1 MKQQRWLLASAFLS
15 GGAALIYEVAY
26 AKGLSLII
34 GSGVHA
40 YSLILATF
48 LWGMGFGSL
57 AAKRALKRVEPARLL
72 IALQAGIALT
82 ALAFIPLINAM
93 DIAYVKIFLIA
104 DGRFLLFQGLLV
116 ILCVSVLLVPA
127 FLMGMT
133 FPVLSVL
140 VARLERLGRDIG
152 LLFSINTLGGVIGS
166 FLAGFVLFP
175 TFGLERTI
183 LVGAGFNIL
192 AGLTIFLVHQEAY
205 KQGQVLVA
213 TLCITVF
220 LVISSMAVHLDPYGF
235 GVYYKVRN
243 HQSLDEYR
251 EWLADDR
258 ANMKIL
264 FEDFGLYG
272 HVMVRESN
280 GYRHLKVNGKT
291 DAGTGGDMTTQLLL
305 GYIPLALHPSP
316 DRVAVIGLGSG
327 ATVSATATFDAKEI
341 DVFEINPEVVTASAY
356 FAQATREPL
365 KDPRVHLLVGDAR
378 NYFLASR
385 KKYDVIISEPSNP
398 WIEGEGFLFTRDFYR
413 LVRKRLA
420 PGGVFTQWIGAYDLI
435 PDDLNV
441 LLRTMHEVFP
451 HTQIWSE
458 EGGSDIF
465 IIGSDERVS
474 VDYRRMREHMEK
486 PVVSSDFAFIG
497 QYAER
502 QQFEGPDLLLS
513 FFVAEIG
520 DLEEHIAGAG
530 VSTDDRPVIEFR
542 AGRNRIKSTPN
553 NLLAL
558 LEALSRGADVIRTKP
573 PVRNFLAEE
582 GGRLTFFDISLP
594 TPLGAHY
601 QGAYNFEIRMRPE
614 RTLSPKF
621 SLKIENE
628 ETLYVFAHP
637 QGPPTAQ
644 DFAGIA
650 SMLGADVAGGGS
662 RRELSGERVHGTL
675 QYCDGHLYIAYFN
688 HDAEADIAEMKGVL
702 SSMRCIAE

>member
-1 MKQQRWLLASAFLS
+1 MKQQRWLLASSFLS

-48 LWGMGFGSL
+48 LWGMGLGSL
-57 AAKRALKRVEPARLL
+57 AAKRALKKVEPARLL

-82 ALAFIPLINAM
+82 ALAFIPLINSM

-116 ILCVSVLLVPA
+116 ILCISVLLVPA

-152 LLFSINTLGGVIGS
+152 LLFSINTLGGVVGS

-175 TFGLERTI
+175 TIGLERTI

-192 AGLTIFLVHQEAY
+192 AGITIFVVHQEAY
-205 KQGQVLVA
+205 KKVQVFVA
-213 TLCITVF
+213 TLCIIVF
-220 LVISSMAVHLDPYGF
+220 LVISAMAVHLDPYGF

-243 HQSLDEYR
+243 HQTLDEYR

-280 GYRHLKVNGKT
+280 GFRFLKVNGKT

-316 DRVAVIGLGSG
+316 DNVAIIGLGSG
-327 ATVSATATFDAKEI
+327 VTVSATTTFDAKEI

-378 NYFLASR
+378 NYFLTSR

-413 LVRKRLA
+413 LVSQRLA

-435 PDDLNV
+435 PDDLKV

-465 IIGSDERVS
+465 IIGSDERVT
-474 VDYRRMREHMEK
+474 VDYRRMRQHMEK
-486 PVVSSDFAFIG
+486 PVVSSDFALIG

-513 FFVAEIG
+513 FFVAEVG
-520 DLEEHIAGAG
+520 ELEEHIAGAE

-542 AGRNRIKSTPN
+542 SGRNRIKTTPN

-573 PVRNFLAEE
+573 PIRNFLNEE
-582 GGRLTFFDISLP
+582 GGRLTFFDISMP
-594 TPLGAHY
+594 TPFGARY

-614 RTLSPKF
+614 RTLNPRF

-628 ETLYVFAHP
+628 ETLNVFAHP
-637 QGPPTAQ
+637 QAPPTTE
-644 DFAGIA
+644 DFEGVAN
-650 SMLGADVAGGGS
+650 MLNADLTGGGS

-675 QYCDGHLYIAYFN
+675 QYCNGHLYIAYFN
-688 HDAEADIAEMKGVL
+688 HDAEADIAEMKRVL
-702 SSMRCIAE
+702 SSLRCTAD